1 MVIGVKTYTTL
12 LSHPELIKDEQVSDL
27 RSIIKKFPYFE
38 VGDLD
43 PKTVIL
49 SYFL

>member
-27 RSIIKKFPYFE
+27 DLSLKSFHTFNLQEHSI
-38 VGDLD
+38 
-43 PKTVIL
+43 
-49 SYFL
+49 